1 MTKYRITANGISQET
16 TTGLEIYTAI
26 LNNFKVKYTVEIVEE
41 KVGS

>member
-26 LNNFKVKYTVEIVEE
+26 LNKFKVKYTVEIVEE